1 MGQIFNTILYEP
13 LFNALIFIYNV
24 LPWKDLGVAIII
36 LTFLIKLLLF
46 YPSLKGLRSQ
56 KSLQDVQPKLE
67 EIKKQYKD
75 NKEEMGRQIM
85 KFYKENKVNPFS
97 SCLPM
102 LIQLPILWALF
113 QVFFGGL
120 NTDPKTGFLITEQL
134 NHLYEGLRSI
144 YSTTAINY
152 TFLGVVNLAASKNI
166 ALAVIT
172 GAVQFLQAKMLQ
184 TKRGAVKVPGAKDEN
199 MAAALNKQMLYF
211 FPIITVVFGYQF
223 PAGVTLYWLSSTAFT
238 WIQQLIFLKEKNKN
252 NPQVLTSAKKA

>member
-113 QVFFGGL
+113 RWPQHRPQNRFF
-120 NTDPKTGFLITEQL
+120 N
-134 NHLYEGLRSI
+134 YR
-144 YSTTAINY
+144 TTQPS
-152 TFLGVVNLAASKNI
+152 L
-166 ALAVIT
+166 
-172 GAVQFLQAKMLQ
+172 
-184 TKRGAVKVPGAKDEN
+184 
-199 MAAALNKQMLYF
+199 
-211 FPIITVVFGYQF
+211 
-223 PAGVTLYWLSSTAFT
+223 
-238 WIQQLIFLKEKNKN
+238 
-252 NPQVLTSAKKA
+252 